1 MCRPSR
7 VYDKVNFSALRKCCS
22 SVVAEELVAKAA
34 DEANRDRLGHGVRVV
49 PRGASKEPAG
59 VGGHG
64 W

>member
-7 VYDKVNFSALRKCCS
+7 VYDKVNISALRKCCS

-49 PRGASKEPAG
+49 PRGA
-59 VGGHG
+59 
-64 W
+64 